1 MILETKLFNRFTI
14 DFPVDQKVSIVIGP
28 NGSYK
33 SHTLRALKKHF
44 EKNGERVLY
53 FSDQRV
59 FQTTKEEAL
68 KGAEIEKEK
77 IRLRELI
84 STKEKKKP
92 LYEKYKLDLD
102 KIDFEENGVIRSG
115 FMHIVEIATK
125 ILLAKERPIV
135 IIDEP
140 EKNLHL
146 RVQNELIQDLLG
158 LGLKKLIVATHSPS
172 IIGDFH
178 SEIVGIEKVVKEE
191 KNLGT
196 A

>member
-1 MILETKLFNRFTI
+1 MILETKLFDRFTI

-33 SHTLRALKKHF
+33 THTLKALKEHF

-53 FSDQRV
+53 FSDQRE

-102 KIDFEENGVIRSG
+102 KIDFEENDVIRSG

-146 RVQNELIQDLLG
+146 RIQDELLKDLLG
-158 LGLKKLIVATHSPS
+158 LGVKKLIVATHSPS
-172 IIGDFH
+172 IIDDFH
-178 SEIVGIEKVVKEE
+178 SEIVGIERVVKEE
-191 KNLGT
+191 KRLGS